1 MCARG
6 YHALRIIRVSS
17 AVIDSGHNLPGETC
31 QRSTASRTLKPAGCK
46 ENVSV
51 SGRLLDYRCAPF
63 ELDTHEPEDI
73 LNDIID
79 LNGFPS

>member
-1 MCARG
+1 TR

-17 AVIDSGHNLPGETC
+17 AVIDSGHDLPGETS
-31 QRSTASRTLKPAGCK
+31 QRSTASRTIKPAGCK
-46 ENVSV
+46 EGDSV
-51 SGRLLDYRCAPF
+51 SSRLLDYRSAPF
-63 ELDTHEPEDI
+63 ELDTHEPEEV